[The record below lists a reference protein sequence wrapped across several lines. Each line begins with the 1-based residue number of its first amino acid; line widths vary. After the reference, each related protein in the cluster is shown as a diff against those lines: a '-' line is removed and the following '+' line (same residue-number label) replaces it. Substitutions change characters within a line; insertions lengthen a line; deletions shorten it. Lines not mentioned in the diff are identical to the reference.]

1 MILNTW
7 GSVLAQSFASLWLGF
22 VSFVPALV
30 VAIIIFVI
38 GWVVGAAL
46 SKVVEQLFKLIKVD
60 TALKTA
66 GVEDIAKKAG
76 FNLNSGKFV
85 GELVR
90 WFVVVAFLIA
100 SFNILNLS
108 QVNDFLSGVVLNYLP
123 NVIAA
128 VLILMVAVVL
138 AEAVRKAVIAG
149 VQAAGISSANFLGAV
164 AKWAIWIVAA
174 FAALSQ
180 LGIAPAVLQTLFTG
194 VVIALSLALGL
205 SFGLGGQ
212 EAATRYIEKVGK
224 EIAHNR

>member
-7 GSVLAQSFASLWLGF
+7 GAVLSNSFANLWFGF
-22 VSFVPALV
+22 MSFVPALII
-30 VAIIIFVI
+30 AIVIFIVGWVI
-38 GWVVGAAL
+38 GASL
-46 SKVVEQLFKLIKVD
+46 SKVVEQLFKIAKVD
-60 TALKTA
+60 VALKAA
-66 GVEDIAKKAG
+66 GVEEVSKKAG

-100 SFNILNLS
+100 SFEVVGLT
-108 QVNDFLSGVVLNYLP
+108 QVNDFLKGVVLSYLP
-123 NVIAA
+123 NVIAS
-128 VLILMVAVVL
+128 VLILMVAAVL
-138 AEAVRKAVIAG
+138 ADAVRKTVSAAI
-149 VQAAGISSANFLGAV
+149 QAAGISSANLLGSI
-164 AKWAIWIVAA
+164 AKWAIWIVAL

-212 EAATRYIEKVGK
+212 DAAARYIEKVK
-224 EIAHNR
+224 TEVSKK

>member
-1 MILNTW
+1 MILQTW
-7 GSVLAQSFASLWLGF
+7 GSVLSQSFANLWLGF
-22 VSFVPALV
+22 VSFVPALL
-30 VAIIIFVI
+30 VAVIIFII
-38 GWVVGAAL
+38 GWVVGASL

-60 TALKTA
+60 SALKAA
-66 GVEDIAKKAG
+66 GVEDLMKKSG

-90 WFVVVAFLIA
+90 WFVVIAFLIA
-100 SFNILNLS
+100 SFEILGLT
-108 QVNDFLSGVVLNYLP
+108 QVNDFLKGVVLGYLP

-128 VLILMVAVVL
+128 VLILMVAAVL
-138 AEAVRKAVIAG
+138 ADVVRKAVTGGI
-149 VQAAGISSANFLGAV
+149 QAAGVSSAHFLGSI
-164 AKWAIWIVAA
+164 AKWAIWIVAF

-212 EAATRYIEKVGK
+212 EAAGRYVEKLRG
-224 EIAHNR
+224 EITKR

>member
-1 MILNTW
+1 MILQNW
-7 GSVLAQSFASLWLGF
+7 GAVLSQSFANLWVGF
-22 VSFVPALV
+22 VSFVPALII
-30 VAIIIFVI
+30 ALIIFIV
-38 GWVVGAAL
+38 GWVVGASL
-46 SKVVEQLFKLIKVD
+46 SKVVEQVFKIIKVD
-60 TALKTA
+60 TALKAA
-66 GVEDIAKKAG
+66 GVEDVTKKAG
-76 FNLNSGKFV
+76 FELNSGKFV

-100 SFNILNLS
+100 SFEILGLT
-108 QVNDFLSGVVLNYLP
+108 QVNDFLKGVVLGYLP

-138 AEAVRKAVIAG
+138 ADAVRKTVS
-149 VQAAGISSANFLGAV
+149 AGISAAGVSSANLLGSI
-164 AKWAIWIVAA
+164 AKWAIWIVAL

-212 EAATRYIEKVGK
+212 EAASRYIESVRH
-224 EIAHNR
+224 EISKK